1 MEDRMMPMHPTP
13 EHGTN
18 ARRREHERP
27 RAIAVPLSREKAT
40 IGFKSS
46 LALAVLLAIASACL
60 VMLAPAAAPA
70 AEPSAREKELLAV
83 LTGDADE
90 ASKAITCKQLAI
102 SGSAASVDA
111 LEALLPNERLASWA
125 RIALE
130 AIPGPEASA
139 ALRRSTAILRGRE
152 LIGVINS
159 LGVREDAVAV
169 ALLLTRLSGEDDDV
183 AEAAAAALGR
193 IGGAAAVA
201 GLESRL
207 IAEDEDRRNAVAEA
221 CVVAGEGLLADGKAA
236 EAAAI
241 AAAVREADVSEQR
254 KAEALRLAIL
264 AGGEQGLALLTESF
278 YEPSR
283 RLFAMAVTTARSM
296 PTGEDGRGVDDALVA
311 GIEGLLGGK
320 GPDTRATVLLDVVG
334 ERGSPATLPLV
345 LRLIT
350 DAPPSVRIAA
360 IEAAGRLGDASVLEP
375 LLTAV
380 TSTDETV
387 AAAARTALTEL
398 SGEAIDAAFIERL
411 TSDNPAVLVAVVE
424 AIGARRLD
432 AGVMLIPLVDH
443 SEEPVRIAVLR
454 SLGSVANLDDIT
466 VLITGVQKPKS
477 EAEREAAR
485 LALLEAAV
493 RMPDREGCAAKIASA
508 IGAAKE
514 AADSDVVLLET
525 LAAVGGTRALSA
537 VETAAASGARTLE
550 DAATRLLG
558 TWMTADAAP
567 VLLKL
572 AKASDGAFRGRALR
586 GYLRIARQF
595 TMPDAERASMCREAL
610 AAAANDEERT
620 MVVEILPRNAS
631 KAMLEVAREAEK
643 LPGTAEAA
651 KAAAAAIEEKLAA
664 KAG

>member
-1 MEDRMMPMHPTP
+1 MMPMHPTP

-159 LGVREDAVAV
+159 LGVREDADAV

-283 RLFAMAVTTARSM
+283 RLFAMAVTCARSM
-296 PTGEDGRGVDDALVA
+296 PRGEDGRGVDDALVA

-320 GPDTRATVLLDVVG
+320 GPDTRATVLLNVVG

-432 AGVMLIPLVDH
+432 AGGMLIPLVDH